1 MVPMSIIDHFRIAF
15 ERGQFVQDCKEC
27 GGRGSFYGTIG
38 SDDIDCAH
46 CDGSGIRIGT
56 CECGNRSALVPS
68 SPHAKHEPEVRCP
81 KCAVTCD
88 LCCKTLS
95 THRDENGAQY
105 CDDCHA
111 FDESA
116 GDELV

>member
-1 MVPMSIIDHFRIAF
+1 MIPDYFRIAF
-15 ERGQFVQDCKEC
+15 ERGQFAVQCKEC
-27 GGRGSFYGTIG
+27 GGRGYLHGRHG
-38 SDDIDCAH
+38 SRDTECAD
-46 CDGSGIRIGT
+46 CDGSGIQIGT
-56 CECGNRSALVPS
+56 CECGKRSVIVPA
-68 SPHAKHEPEVRCP
+68 SPHAKHEPELRCP

-88 LCCKTLS
+88 MCCKALS